1 MSATIVSLHSQADDG
16 SGRFAESLLDF
27 IAREKL
33 VTTYAVSTRFG
44 GDVREAK
51 RQLDKLRKSGLIEA
65 ERAVIEWGAINA
77 WRITE
82 AGRAALEQQQQKGEK
97 L

>member
-1 MSATIVSLHSQADDG
+1 MSAKIISLGSQADDG
-16 SGRFAESLLDF
+16 SSRFAESLLDF

-51 RQLDKLRKSGLIEA
+51 RELDKLRKAGLIES

-77 WRITE
+77 WRVTE
-82 AGRAALEQQQQKGEK
+82 AGRAMIGGGK
-97 L
+97 